1 MRAGEVSPI
10 VRTRLGFHII
20 QLLEIKAS
28 RQMSF
33 EEAEPE
39 ISFALENERRRQ
51 GCAMIAAELSNRADF
66 VRFPSRID

>member
-1 MRAGEVSPI
+1 
-10 VRTRLGFHII
+10 
-20 QLLEIKAS
+20 
-28 RQMSF
+28 MSF

-66 VRFPSRID
+66 VRFPSHID